1 MKTKLLTST
10 EGKSFLADVYG
21 DVKSDTVGIVVFA
34 HGFKGFKDWGTFPA
48 IAQTFADKGFVF
60 VSFNFS
66 HNGTTVT
73 NPTEFDDLEA
83 FGNNNF
89 SKELNDLGVVI
100 DYVFEEILAGKKLP
114 LFLLG
119 HSRGGGIAIL
129 KASEDVRIDKVA
141 VWGSVNQFGRFWKND
156 EMERMKRDGVIYIPN
171 ARTNQLMPIYKQLYE
186 DYQNNLTR
194 LHIPD
199 AVKNLKQ
206 PFLIVHGT
214 ADETVPF
221 TAAEEMNTWNTNT
234 TLIKIENGNHTFG
247 AKHPWS
253 ENILPA
259 DTLIAL
265 ENTAHFFIE

>member
-1 MKTKLLTST
+1 M
-10 EGKSFLADVYG
+10 
-21 DVKSDTVGIVVFA
+21 
-34 HGFKGFKDWGTFPA
+34 
-48 IAQTFADKGFVF
+48 
-60 VSFNFS
+60 
-66 HNGTTVT
+66 
-73 NPTEFDDLEA
+73 
-83 FGNNNF
+83 
-89 SKELNDLGVVI
+89 
-100 DYVFEEILAGKKLP
+100 
-114 LFLLG
+114 
-119 HSRGGGIAIL
+119 
-129 KASEDVRIDKVA
+129 RIDKVA